1 MGLTVFKN
9 VAFSAQ
15 NDLVTVHLPKALSKS
30 STYAL
35 FVAVFK
41 IQRLIARY
49 TSAWTIHLY

>member
-41 IQRLIARY
+41 IRRLIARY